1 VRVALT
7 GTPGTGKTAVAR
19 ALDRRGLCVLSV
31 NEEAARAGLLTARDS
46 RRGSF
51 EVDVRAL
58 DRAVALRLRHLKGAG
73 PVILEGHLAHLLSVE
88 RAVVLRCPPDVLA
101 RRLRRRGWSER
112 KVRENA
118 CAEAVGVIV
127 TEAVL
132 RLGRARVY
140 EFATHRSNAA
150 RRGGEVARIARR
162 GGKAHRAGRIDYLE
176 EAPRWC

>member
-1 VRVALT
+1 MRVALT

-19 ALDRRGLCVLSV
+19 ALTHRGLNVLSV
-31 NEEAARAGLLTARDS
+31 NEEAARAGLLTKRDA
-46 RRGSF
+46 RRGAF

-58 DRAVALRLRHLKGAG
+58 DRALSARLLAAERAG
-73 PVILEGHLAHLLSVE
+73 PVVLEGHLAHLLSVD
-88 RAVVLRCPPDVLA
+88 RAVVLRCPPALLA

-112 KVRENA
+112 KIRENA

-127 TEAVL
+127 TEAVH

-140 EFATHRSNAA
+140 ELSTQRSTPSL
-150 RRGGEVARIARR
+150 RGREVASIVRS

-176 EAPRWC
+176 EAPLWC